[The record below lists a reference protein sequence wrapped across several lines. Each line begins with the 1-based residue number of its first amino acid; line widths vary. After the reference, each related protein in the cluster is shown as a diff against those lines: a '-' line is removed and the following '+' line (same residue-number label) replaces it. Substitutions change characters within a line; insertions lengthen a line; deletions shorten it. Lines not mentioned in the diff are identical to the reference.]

1 MQAGQGQVSG
11 EYSRYLGWK
20 STVITL
26 TALALALAMLLS
38 LGLGSAR
45 VPVSDVFQS
54 LLGLSSEQRVNAIVR
69 GIRLPQ
75 ALTAVVAGAGLS
87 VAGVVMQAILCNPK
101 V

>member
-38 LGLGSAR
+38 LGLGSA
-45 VPVSDVFQS
+45 
-54 LLGLSSEQRVNAIVR
+54 
-69 GIRLPQ
+69 
-75 ALTAVVAGAGLS
+75 
-87 VAGVVMQAILCNPK
+87 
-101 V
+101 